1 MGIPMDSLVA
11 RNVVIYVGDGV
22 LSAQIYENETGDAI
36 LGILP
41 IAGRAN
47 RWGDE
52 IYFSVPLALAR
63 AADAREVVEKGELGY
78 WPDGSSFCIF
88 FGKTPVSRGDEI
100 RAASPVNIFGIV
112 EGDLAVLSTVV
123 DGARITVDRP

>member
-1 MGIPMDSLVA
+1 MEEVA
-11 RNVVIYVGDGV
+11 GRNVIIYAGDAT
-22 LSAQIYENETGDAI
+22 LSAQIYENDTGDAI
-36 LGILP
+36 LEILP
-41 IAGRAN
+41 IAGRVN

-52 IYFSVPLALAR
+52 IYFSIPLALGR

-100 RAASPVNIFGIV
+100 RAASPVNIFGMV